1 MLLSAALI
9 VKNEE
14 KFLGTCLRSLK
25 GLADEVVVVDTG
37 STDRTADIAIA
48 EGARLY
54 HRPWTGDFSAA
65 RNEAIK
71 LARGDWILYIDAD
84 ERVSGGDP
92 ELVRAQLRAA
102 RYIGYRVQL
111 RPRPGFTPYWEMRL
125 FRNHPQIRFRGI
137 IHENIWPALNERQ
150 AQSGGRIGHTEL
162 VLDHDGYEGDQ
173 GAKHLRNQ
181 PLLEQSLAADPSR
194 VYSQCHLAS
203 IREALGDAAGAEQAW
218 AEAMRLVRSKQTR
231 QPEDVLPF
239 LHEIERGL
247 ATDDSPGPLGL
258 LDEALALFPG
268 QLQLLWLRAR
278 ALIAAGRP
286 AQATGVLEELVRLG
300 QSGEFDKSWAYD
312 LRLFG
317 VLAYELLAA
326 CYFGEGLYVDAL
338 RYFELA
344 AAAEPANLE
353 YRVKAAL
360 CGRLLGGRL
369 LGGRLLA
376 APAASGLGRETLG
389 LQGGQRFENLLGR
402 RGREVERLPDELGD
416 LRRGQAPVAQLQD
429 QVGRR
434 VQVMNAGPIR
444 LVDDETVLRLVDL
457 ETVALPGRRHRR
469 LLWHGANLGPT
480 TRPAKH
486 HARWRGESGLRGGR

>member
-65 RNEAIK
+65 RNEALN
-71 LARGDWILYIDAD
+71 LARGEWILYIDAD

-92 ELVRAQLRAA
+92 ELVRVQLRAA

-218 AEAMRLVRSKQTR
+218 GEAMRLVRSKQTR

-247 ATDDSPGPLGL
+247 AAAANPLGQPDRLGLRDSLELRGPLGL

-268 QLQLLWLRAR
+268 QLQLLWLRGR

-286 AQATGVLEELVRLG
+286 AEAAGVLEELVRLG

-326 CYFGEGLYVDAL
+326 CYFGEGSYVDAQ
-338 RYFELA
+338 RCFELA

-360 CGRLLGGRL
+360 CGRLL
-369 LGGRLLA
+369 A
-376 APAASGLGRETLG
+376 SPAASGAS
-389 LQGGQRFENLLGR
+389 
-402 RGREVERLPDELGD
+402 P
-416 LRRGQAPVAQLQD
+416 
-429 QVGRR
+429 
-434 VQVMNAGPIR
+434 AGS
-444 LVDDETVLRLVDL
+444 
-457 ETVALPGRRHRR
+457 
-469 LLWHGANLGPT
+469 GAS
-480 TRPAKH
+480 PAGSG
-486 HARWRGESGLRGGR
+486 ART

>member
-37 STDRTADIAIA
+37 SADRTVDIAIA

-65 RNEAIK
+65 RNEAIN

-203 IREALGDAAGAEQAW
+203 IREALGDADGAEQAW
-218 AEAMRLVRSKQTR
+218 GEAMRLVRSKQTR

-247 ATDDSPGPLGL
+247 ALLDLRDPLDLRGPLDIRGPLGL
-258 LDEALALFPG
+258 VDEALALFPG
-268 QLQLLWLRAR
+268 QLQLRWLRAR

-286 AQATGVLEELVRLG
+286 AEAAGVLEELVRLG

-344 AAAEPANLE
+344 TAAEPANLE

-360 CGRLLGGRL
+360 CR
-369 LGGRLLA
+369 RLLA
-376 APAASGLGRETLG
+376 TPAASGAMT
-389 LQGGQRFENLLGR
+389 
-402 RGREVERLPDELGD
+402 
-416 LRRGQAPVAQLQD
+416 
-429 QVGRR
+429 
-434 VQVMNAGPIR
+434 
-444 LVDDETVLRLVDL
+444 
-457 ETVALPGRRHRR
+457 
-469 LLWHGANLGPT
+469 
-480 TRPAKH
+480 
-486 HARWRGESGLRGGR
+486 

>member
-37 STDRTADIAIA
+37 STDRTADIAVA

-65 RNEAIK
+65 RNEAIN

-84 ERVSGGDP
+84 ERVGGGDP

-150 AQSGGRIGHTEL
+150 ASCGGRIGHTEL

-181 PLLEQSLAADPSR
+181 PLLEQSLATDPSR
-194 VYSQCHLAS
+194 VYSRCHLAS
-203 IREALGDAAGAEQAW
+203 IREALGDADGAEQAW
-218 AEAMRLVRSKQTR
+218 GEAMRLVRSKQTH

-239 LHEIERGL
+239 LHEIESGL
-247 ATDDSPGPLGL
+247 AGSADTPLGGPLGPLGL
-258 LDEALALFPG
+258 LDEALGLFPG

-278 ALIAAGRP
+278 TLIAAGRP
-286 AQATGVLEELVRLG
+286 AEAAGVLEELVRLG
-300 QSGEFDKSWAYD
+300 RSGEFDKSWAYD

-326 CYFGEGLYVDAL
+326 CYFGEGLYFDAL

-353 YRVKAAL
+353 YWVKAAL
-360 CGRLLGGRL
+360 CGRLL
-369 LGGRLLA
+369 A
-376 APAASGLGRETLG
+376 TPAAS
-389 LQGGQRFENLLGR
+389 
-402 RGREVERLPDELGD
+402 
-416 LRRGQAPVAQLQD
+416 
-429 QVGRR
+429 R
-434 VQVMNAGPIR
+434 V
-444 LVDDETVLRLVDL
+444 
-457 ETVALPGRRHRR
+457 
-469 LLWHGANLGPT
+469 T
-480 TRPAKH
+480 T
-486 HARWRGESGLRGGR
+486 

>member
-37 STDRTADIAIA
+37 STDGTPDIAIA

-54 HRPWTGDFSAA
+54 RRPWTGDFSAA

-84 ERVSGGDP
+84 ERVSGGDL

-173 GAKHLRNQ
+173 GAKHVRNQ

-203 IREALGDAAGAEQAW
+203 IREALGDSGGAERAW
-218 AEAMRLVRSKQTR
+218 GEAMRLVRSKPTR

-247 ATDDSPGPLGL
+247 AAVAGDDATGSFGPAGPAGPAGSLEL

-278 ALIAAGRP
+278 ALIAAERP
-286 AQATGVLEELVRLG
+286 AEATGVLEELVRLG

-312 LRLFG
+312 VRLFG

-326 CYFGEGLYVDAL
+326 CYFGAGSYDAAL

-344 AAAEPANLE
+344 AAESANLE
-353 YRVKAAL
+353 NRVKAAL
-360 CGRLLGGRL
+360 CRR
-369 LGGRLLA
+369 RLA
-376 APAASGLGRETLG
+376 APAAS
-389 LQGGQRFENLLGR
+389 
-402 RGREVERLPDELGD
+402 
-416 LRRGQAPVAQLQD
+416 
-429 QVGRR
+429 R
-434 VQVMNAGPIR
+434 V
-444 LVDDETVLRLVDL
+444 
-457 ETVALPGRRHRR
+457 
-469 LLWHGANLGPT
+469 T
-480 TRPAKH
+480 T
-486 HARWRGESGLRGGR
+486 